1 MKKSTIALSATLA
14 LVVAGYLGWLAWNA
28 GQNLVTLDVRNA
40 DVLEVV
46 HKLESQ
52 TRETIL
58 TDSNLNGKVTFKVK
72 RAPLDTVLNI
82 INDQVSSRWSAYYP
96 LYTGSKSL
104 DLFKQGL
111 RGDVDPAVNGW
122 TNLQSRSFSGGGFG
136 GGRGGGGFGPPGG
149 DGYREAT
156 QRVTLTIEGKDAQFA
171 ALALNRYAQARVIPE
186 DGTTTLVMLKFD
198 KLKVPDAVAKL
209 AQQARRSW
217 AKVYFIQG
225 SPDFSRGRGEFSRR
239 DRPPGDEGGRRGGP
253 DWANMTDEERE
264 QRRLERDAAEKE
276 LAQTL
281 PSEQQ
286 TKIAEQQ
293 QQRDQMRQEFSSMT
307 DDQRRARFEEMRA
320 SGGGPGGGRF
330 GGGNRD
336 QQRMERIK
344 NTTPEQKVERY
355 RTMIEQRARWEQ
367 RRQQGGG
374 R

>member
-1 MKKSTIALSATLA
+1 MKKNTIALSATLVLA
-14 LVVAGYLGWLAWNA
+14 AAGYLGWLAWNA
-28 GQNLVTLDVRNA
+28 GQNLVTLDVRDA
-40 DVLEVV
+40 DVREVV
-46 HKLESQ
+46 EKIASQ
-52 TRETIL
+52 THETIL
-58 TDSNLNGKVTFKVK
+58 TDSNLMGKVTFKVK

-82 INDQVSSRWSAYYP
+82 ISDQISSRWSAYYP
-96 LYTGSKSL
+96 LYTGGKSL

-111 RGDVDPAVNGW
+111 RGEIDPAVNGW

-136 GGRGGGGFGPPGG
+136 GGRGGFGPPGG
-149 DGYREAT
+149 EGYLEAT

-186 DGTTTLVMLKFD
+186 DGTTTLVMLKFV
-198 KLKVPDAVAKL
+198 KAKVPEAVAKL
-209 AQQARRSW
+209 AQQAHRSW

-225 SPDFSRGRGEFSRR
+225 TPDFGRGRGDFSRR
-239 DRPPGDEGGRRGGP
+239 DRQPGDTGGGRGGA
-253 DWANMTDEERE
+253 DWFNMSDEERE
-264 QRRLERDAAEKE
+264 QRRSERDAVEKE

-281 PSEQQ
+281 PADQQ
-286 TKIAEQQ
+286 AKLTEQQ
-293 QQRDQMRQEFSSMT
+293 QQRDQMRQEFSNMT
-307 DDQRRARFEEMRA
+307 EEQRRARFEEMRA